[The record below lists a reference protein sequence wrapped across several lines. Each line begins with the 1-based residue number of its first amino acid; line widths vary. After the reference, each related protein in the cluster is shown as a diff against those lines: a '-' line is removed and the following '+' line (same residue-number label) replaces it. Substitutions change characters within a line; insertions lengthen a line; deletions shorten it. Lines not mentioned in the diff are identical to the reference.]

1 MINFQVFLINTTII
15 KDAWPARDLLR
26 QMSLS
31 VWNTKSFVF
40 PSPGTNNMRIG
51 SSTFIHSIA
60 IPVTGFNRF
69 IVLYTDK
76 YIRQTIV
83 NPLNGMWVRCRVR
96 KRVGSGSFKPGTE
109 NRNCCYLNTQSPS
122 LVQGWT
128 RNGWIDLH
136 YSFPFTNKIT
146 STRLFRWQRNGH
158 SIRWNF

>member
-1 MINFQVFLINTTII
+1 M
-15 KDAWPARDLLR
+15 ACARSPATDVVECLEYK
-26 QMSLS
+26 
-31 VWNTKSFVF
+31 VV
-40 PSPGTNNMRIG
+40 RIPQPRYKQHADWI
-51 SSTFIHSIA
+51 FHIHSSIA

-76 YIRQTIV
+76 HIRQTIV

-96 KRVGSGSFKPGTE
+96 KRVRSGSLSRRTE

-128 RNGWIDLH
+128 RNGWIDLY
-136 YSFPFTNKIT
+136 YSFPLTNKIT